1 MIQMKSLLFKWFKLC
16 FWNTYA
22 HTNTH
27 RNTSHVHFACVC
39 GVLLTKKK
47 IISFNFFF
55 GRKKRKRKQKS
66 LCPFVFHFHKF
77 KIIHRSKEFFFLGIC
92 IYISVLLSLIEGG
105 HHIIIN
111 FKKFIVGN
119 GERERK
125 RKKEKFRTLDFTLT
139 IYFGAK
145 SFSFSFSFFHFVVVV
160 VVIILVLI

>member
-1 MIQMKSLLFKWFKLC
+1 MIQTMFLEHIRTHK
-16 FWNTYA
+16 
-22 HTNTH
+22 HTQKH
-27 RNTSHVHFACVC
+27 EPCAFCVCVC

-77 KIIHRSKEFFFLGIC
+77 KIIHRSKEFFFLEIC

-119 GERERK
+119 GEREK
-125 RKKEKFRTLDFTLT
+125 AKERE
-139 IYFGAK
+139 I
-145 SFSFSFSFFHFVVVV
+145 
-160 VVIILVLI
+160 